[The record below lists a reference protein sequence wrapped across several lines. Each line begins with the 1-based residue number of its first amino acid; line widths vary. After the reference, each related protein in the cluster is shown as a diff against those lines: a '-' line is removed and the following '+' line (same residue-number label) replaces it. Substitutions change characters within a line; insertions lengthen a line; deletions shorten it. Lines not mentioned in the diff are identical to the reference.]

1 MFKALDISLILLY
14 IFCLIVGL
22 ILLSTSVFY
31 IFNVLKL
38 LKSEI
43 SQNFK
48 PNFAKIGVF

>member
-1 MFKALDISLILLY
+1 MILLY
-14 IFCLIVGL
+14 IFCLTVGS

-31 IFNVLKL
+31 ILMFLKL